1 MKAEIL
7 SIGDELLIGQT
18 INTNASWLGQECSQ
32 RGIRVVQV
40 TTISDDKSLII
51 EAVDA
56 AFKRSDLVLVTGG
69 LGPTKD
75 DITKHTLCEYFNTD
89 LEIHIP
95 TLQRIE
101 AFFASRNRPMLD
113 VNIRQAELPRA
124 CTILDNPNGTAAG
137 MWFDH
142 EGKILV
148 SMPGVPYEMKGIML
162 EQVFP
167 RLTAK
172 YELKALYHKTLLTQG
187 IGESFLAE
195 QIKDWENEVRSKG
208 LGLAYL
214 PSPGTV
220 KLRLTS
226 YEGAEREKEIDDFFR
241 QITESFPNYV
251 YGSEGDSLPKVLG
264 DALRSKKM
272 TIGTVE
278 SCTGGALAN
287 SLVSIAG
294 SSDYYMGSLLTYSN
308 ELKEKLAGVT
318 PDILKVFGA
327 VSAQVVEEMA
337 RNGREKLGVDVCVST
352 SGIAG
357 PDGGTDEKPVGTV
370 WIGIATKDRA
380 VSKCFRFGDNRERN
394 IQMSVLTALNL
405 VRCEILG
412 IIFEKK

>member
-1 MKAEIL
+1 
-7 SIGDELLIGQT
+7 
-18 INTNASWLGQECSQ
+18 
-32 RGIRVVQV
+32 
-40 TTISDDKSLII
+40 
-51 EAVDA
+51 
-56 AFKRSDLVLVTGG
+56 
-69 LGPTKD
+69 
-75 DITKHTLCEYFNTD
+75 
-89 LEIHIP
+89 
-95 TLQRIE
+95 
-101 AFFASRNRPMLD
+101 
-113 VNIRQAELPRA
+113 
-124 CTILDNPNGTAAG
+124 
-137 MWFDH
+137 
-142 EGKILV
+142 
-148 SMPGVPYEMKGIML
+148 MPGVPYEMKGIML

-226 YEGAEREKEIDDFFR
+226 YEGAVREKEIDDFFR
-241 QITESFPNYV
+241 QITERFPNYV

-264 DALRSKKM
+264 DVLRSKKL

-294 SSDYYMGSLLTYSN
+294 SSDYFMGSFLTYSN
-308 ELKEKLAGVT
+308 ELKEKLADVT
-318 PDILKVFGA
+318 PDNLLEFGA

-370 WIGIATKDRA
+370 WIGIATKDRT